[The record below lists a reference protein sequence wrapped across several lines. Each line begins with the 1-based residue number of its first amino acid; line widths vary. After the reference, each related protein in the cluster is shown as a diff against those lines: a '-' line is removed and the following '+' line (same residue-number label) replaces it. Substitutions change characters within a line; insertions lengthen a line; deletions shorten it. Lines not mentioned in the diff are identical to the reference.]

1 VRGNHDDAALSN
13 YYAWKRAPADALPAK
28 YDYVRA
34 FSEADVAFLEQL
46 PFTITLP
53 NQSAIIVHAGLVPG
67 VPLDE
72 QEPINMYKM
81 RWLTQPVD
89 AAGSPVGPWNASE
102 TLPSGGDGM
111 AHMEAK
117 AWAAQWPGPL
127 HVIFG
132 HDAKRGLQVRDSGGA
147 KKKVPSWR
155 TKLLVLIS
163 ESENPLRQAWTRA
176 AAMDASSQRAFCRSV
191 VFFSFLFFL
200 FSVGLTGPTW
210 RFGPSP
216 F

>member
-1 VRGNHDDAALSN
+1 VVAIPATTRTVVVGDIHGCFDELCELLAKVEYDSSRDRLIFVGDLVNKGPKSSEVVQYAREHHVLCVRGNHDDAALSN

-132 HDAKRGLQVRDSGGA
+132 HDAKRGLQ
-147 KKKVPSWR
+147 K
-155 TKLLVLIS
+155 
-163 ESENPLRQAWTRA
+163 
-176 AAMDASSQRAFCRSV
+176 
-191 VFFSFLFFL
+191 
-200 FSVGLTGPTW
+200 
-210 RFGPSP
+210 
-216 F
+216 